1 MKTNKKMG
9 IWMDHSRAI
18 LMELVDDNIIT
29 NTIESDAAKPE
40 KDFNLYK
47 SEKLIHKKENH
58 QLSAYYKKLGDV
70 IVNFKKVVLFGPT
83 EAKKELLNLLRVDHL
98 FNNTQIDLVDSDKLN
113 DVQMQAFVRGHF
125 KQY

>member
-1 MKTNKKMG
+1 MKNIKKMG

-18 LMELVDDNIIT
+18 MMELIDENIIT
-29 NTIESDAAKPE
+29 NIIDSDAAKPE
-40 KDFNLYK
+40 KDFNLHK

-58 QLSAYYKKLGDV
+58 LQTAYYKKLGDV

-98 FNNTQIDLVDSDKLN
+98 FNNTQIDLIDSDKLN
-113 DVQMQAFVRGHF
+113 EVQMEAFVRDHF
-125 KQY
+125 RQY